1 LKTIL
6 NKFLF
11 TGICLLVFQQAFA
24 QRDIFGDVKNR
35 IPQAG
40 GGQGVDS
47 VKKRNKFED
56 SITITYRYLDTSGR
70 FVLDSSIA
78 DYNKVAT
85 VPYYY
90 HWLGNLGSP
99 AQSMLFLPSMKAG
112 FDAGFHAYDA
122 YKWKLENA
130 RFFTTTRPYTEL
142 GYVLGSKLQQ
152 VIEVMHTQN
161 PKPYWNIHF
170 QYRLIN
176 SPGFLKNQNTGHN
189 NYLFT
194 SWYQSPAKRYNN
206 YFIALGNKLQAAENG
221 GIRSGR
227 DYLHDPLFTDPFSI
241 PMKIGNE
248 QEFSFD
254 FFGADINTGTKQS
267 LFNFLLRQQYDFGKK
282 DSLVT
287 DSTVIPLFYPRLR
300 LEHSFTYGEY
310 KYGFFDN
317 NADSVFYDS
326 AYHYTIRDN
335 GTLWNKQDTLYFRDK
350 WNEFK
355 NDFSIY
361 QFPDAK
367 NLNQFVKA
375 GISSQIMHGRLRK
388 SVEFVNVSVHGEYR
402 NLTRNKKWD
411 AQAAGE
417 FYLSGY
423 NAADYQVKLR
433 LRRLLS
439 TKLGSLEVGFENTN
453 RQPPFTFDEKSNFYL
468 APAKKLFKENITHFS
483 GRAIN
488 PKWKIQLGADY
499 YLVTNYLY
507 FTEYYKPSQENDVFS
522 FLRLSGL
529 KTFPIGRHWNWHA
542 ELYLQQLAG
551 NAELHL
557 PLVFTRNRIEYEGN
571 FGFKNLVVA
580 FGGELRYHTPYKIDN
595 YSPAVGQF
603 SYQDSTL
610 IKNRPE
616 FNAFF
621 NFRIRSFKAYVRA
634 ENLNSFGIR
643 DGAGFK
649 DYNLAAPDYPYP
661 GLVLRFGVYWS
672 FVN

>member
-1 LKTIL
+1 LKTLI

-11 TGICLLVFQQAFA
+11 FCFWLLVSQPLFA

-35 IPQAG
+35 IPQSG
-40 GGQGVDS
+40 GGQGIDS

-56 SITITYRYLDTSGR
+56 SITISFRYLDTAGR
-70 FVLDSSIA
+70 YLLDSSVS
-78 DYNKVAT
+78 DYNKIAP
-85 VPYYY
+85 VPYYH
-90 HWLGNLGSP
+90 HWLGNIGSP
-99 AQSMLFLPSMKAG
+99 SQSMLFTPLMKAG
-112 FDAGFHAYDA
+112 FDPGFHAYDA
-122 YKWKLENA
+122 YKWKMEQV
-130 RFFTTTRPYTEL
+130 RFFTATRPYTEL
-142 GYVLGSKLQQ
+142 AYVLGSKLQQ
-152 VIEVMHTQN
+152 LIEVMHTQN
-161 PKPYWNIHF
+161 LRPYWNIHF

-176 SPGFLKNQNTGHN
+176 SPGFLKNQNTDHN

-206 YFIALGNKLQAAENG
+206 YFVALGNKLQAAENG
-221 GIRSGR
+221 GIKTGR
-227 DYLHDPLFTDPFSI
+227 DYLHDPLFEDPFSI
-241 PMKIGNE
+241 PTKIGNE
-248 QEFSFD
+248 QEFNFD
-254 FFGADINTGTKQS
+254 FFGAEINTGSKQS
-267 LFNFLLRQQYDFGKK
+267 LFNLLLRQQYDFGKK
-282 DSLVT
+282 DSIVT

-310 KYGFFDN
+310 KYGFFDK

-326 AYHYTIRDN
+326 AYDLVLSKKRDV
-335 GTLWNKQDTLYFRDK
+335 LFLRDK
-350 WNEFK
+350 WTEFK
-355 NDFSIY
+355 NDFSVY

-367 NLNQFVKA
+367 NLNQFIRA
-375 GISSQIMHGRLRK
+375 GISSQIVHGKLRK
-388 SVEFVNVSVHGEYR
+388 SVQFTNISLHGEYR

-417 FYLSGY
+417 FYISGY
-423 NAADYQVKLR
+423 NAADYQVKLK

-439 TKLGSLEVGFENTN
+439 TKLGSLEAGFENTN
-453 RQPPFTFDEKSNFYL
+453 RQPPFSYDEKSNFYL

-483 GRAIN
+483 GRIIN
-488 PKWKIQLGADY
+488 PKLKFQLAADY

-507 FTEYYKPSQENDVFS
+507 FTSYYKPEQENDVFN

-529 KTFPIGRHWNWHA
+529 KTIPLNRHWNWHA
-542 ELYLQQLAG
+542 EVYLQQLAG
-551 NAELHL
+551 NAALHL

-580 FGGELRYHTPYKIDN
+580 FGAELRYHTPYKADN
-595 YSPAVGQF
+595 YSPAIGQF
-603 SYQDSTL
+603 SYQDSTML
-610 IKNRPE
+610 KNRPE
-616 FNAFF
+616 VNAFF

-634 ENLNSFGIR
+634 ENLNSFGVR

-649 DYNLAAPDYPYP
+649 DYNLGAPDYPYP